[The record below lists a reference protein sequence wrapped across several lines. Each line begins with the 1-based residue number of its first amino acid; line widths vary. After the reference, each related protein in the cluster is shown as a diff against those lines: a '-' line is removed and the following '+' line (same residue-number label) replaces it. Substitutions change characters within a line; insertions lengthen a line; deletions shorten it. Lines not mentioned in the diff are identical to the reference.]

1 MALPYTYNNIIMI
14 TLATLKNVGWAT
26 THRALHLSHLS
37 AAEQE
42 GSSQE
47 KMIMKLTKKLM
58 PTFSWL
64 HRQSSIRSPLNIL

>member
-1 MALPYTYNNIIMI
+1 MI

-26 THRALHLSHLS
+26 TPQALHLSHLS

-47 KMIMKLTKKLM
+47 KMIMKLTKKL
-58 PTFSWL
+58 TSNKI
-64 HRQSSIRSPLNIL
+64 RQLVKKYFRSQNKNILDFKILNIQMA